1 MRKLKYVKLFE
12 SFQERKHRYKLTG
25 KTEYDIM
32 QGLKWFSGGV
42 PKATIS
48 NYDLPFGFV
57 SAVSLAPF
65 LLDEL
70 QFTDKLDN
78 SVAIN
83 NVIRDHTS
91 QFLKKSEGGGY
102 EIEIGIFNDD
112 GKFLSGPVSGAMTNY
127 EKHVYP
133 PDVKWDLQHINE
145 IMKSDIGHFV
155 NCEIVELNEK

>member
-32 QGLKWFSGGV
+32 QGLKWFSGFV
-42 PKATIS
+42 PDIIS

-70 QFTDKLDN
+70 QFLNNYRDN
-78 SVAIN
+78 SKAIN
-83 NVIRDHTS
+83 DVIRAHTS

-112 GKFLSGPVSGAMTNY
+112 GKFLSGPISGAMTNY

-145 IMKSDIGHFV
+145 IMKSGIGHFV